1 MSNKFIIGVILIVVG
16 ALLLSYHGYSYIS
29 HDKVVDIG
37 PIKAYADQ
45 EHRVPISP
53 IFGGL
58 VLAGGIVLVVT
69 SKRA

>member
-1 MSNKFIIGVILIVVG
+1 MGSRAIAGIVLIVLG
-16 ALLLSYHGYSYIS
+16 AVILSYHGFSYIS

-53 IFGGL
+53 LLGGL
-58 VLAGGIVLVVT
+58 ALAGGIALLVL
-69 SKRA
+69 SKKD